1 MVSTMGGLKDGGGG
15 SHGGRWWV
23 NVCGAHSGDGRCVQ
37 RDSGAKVEHN
47 FILIFLK
54 ITYKLN
60 ILNCLKKIRRTFFA
74 FGFDF
79 KQQF

>member
-1 MVSTMGGLKDGGGG
+1 MVVVAPMVEDGE
-15 SHGGRWWV
+15 SMFVARIV
-23 NVCGAHSGDGRCVQ
+23 VMVDVCSE
-37 RDSGAKVEHN
+37 SGAKVEHN